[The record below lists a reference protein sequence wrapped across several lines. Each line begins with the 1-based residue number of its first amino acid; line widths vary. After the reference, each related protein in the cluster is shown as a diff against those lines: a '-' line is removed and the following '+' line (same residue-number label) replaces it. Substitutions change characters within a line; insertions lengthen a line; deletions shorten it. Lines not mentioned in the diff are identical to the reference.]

1 MTGFDPTAP
10 DRDTTD
16 DEPDAVPDNVV
27 PPEDLTDT
35 DTTPAPSTSDE
46 DSPA

>member
-10 DRDTTD
+10 LRDTD
-16 DEPDAVPDNVV
+16 QDEPERVPDNVV

-35 DTTPAPSTSDE
+35 APAADE
-46 DSPA
+46 RARADDS